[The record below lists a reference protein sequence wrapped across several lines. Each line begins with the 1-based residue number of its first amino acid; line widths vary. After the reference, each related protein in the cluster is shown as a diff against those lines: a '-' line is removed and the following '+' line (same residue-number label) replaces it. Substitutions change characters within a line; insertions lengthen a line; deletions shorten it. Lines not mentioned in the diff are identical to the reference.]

1 MQAFGDAKPKV
12 PGIPAHVPVLALR
25 EGSHGEINSNKERG
39 DAKKMDCQG
48 KGGKGL
54 NLVRELF

>member
-1 MQAFGDAKPKV
+1 MQVFGYAKPKV

-25 EGSHGEINSNKERG
+25 EGSHGETNSNKERG
-39 DAKKMDCQG
+39 DARKMNFQG

-54 NLVRELF
+54 HMV